1 MMLQLSL
8 IGSVQTPPS
17 GSSLLL
23 VLTSDQCLF
32 LTPPTVGAMTMTPSA
47 PSVLLLLL
55 HHLLSPVSSQTVDP
69 SVADLTNRNSD
80 FAARLYRAVASRTD
94 DNVFLS
100 PFALTAGLTALLNA
114 TSGPTQD
121 QLLQGLTL
129 TGLDPQTLPD
139 LFQTLRTTIL
149 QGGTA
154 TNLQQGMA
162 VFPAQS
168 FQVSSSYL
176 DLVQTKFGGTAQ
188 SLAYTSP
195 EQAIN
200 TINHWA
206 QEQTG
211 DQIKELVTN
220 LDPQTQLLLAT
231 AASYQARFSPS
242 FNSSLSQEERFYVD
256 RYHIVMVT
264 MMFRADKYFLAYDSS
279 VKAGVLKLPMTDGM
293 AMLVVLPDEDVD
305 VTAVEEEVTAEKI
318 QAWIKQLK
326 KTKLEVLLPRF
337 LLERS
342 YMLKDV
348 LQTLDITQVFQ
359 DNADITNMGGAKGP
373 RLSQVFHKSIVS
385 VDERGDDITAGGG
398 VSIFSTLPPRLTIN
412 RPFIF
417 IVYKQTTGNLLF
429 MGRVVDPTKK

>member
-1 MMLQLSL
+1 MMFQLSL

-32 LTPPTVGAMTMTPSA
+32 LTPPAVGAMTMTPST

-69 SVADLTNRNSD
+69 SVADLTNRNLD

-100 PFALTAGLTALLNA
+100 PFTLTTGLTALLNA

-129 TGLDPQTLPD
+129 TGLDPQTLPGRSRPKGSGVGCGVGEGQKFEFLLLSD

-154 TNLQQGMA
+154 MNLQQGVA

-195 EQAIN
+195 EQAID
-200 TINHWA
+200 TINRWA

-231 AASYQARFSPS
+231 AASYQGT
-242 FNSSLSQEERFYVD
+242 
-256 RYHIVMVT
+256 YH
-264 MMFRADKYFLAYDSS
+264 L
-279 VKAGVLKLPMTDGM
+279 LPFVGWSHRRRGWGHT
-293 AMLVVLPDEDVD
+293 
-305 VTAVEEEVTAEKI
+305 EEE
-318 QAWIKQLK
+318 
-326 KTKLEVLLPRF
+326 P
-337 LLERS
+337 
-342 YMLKDV
+342 
-348 LQTLDITQVFQ
+348 
-359 DNADITNMGGAKGP
+359 
-373 RLSQVFHKSIVS
+373 
-385 VDERGDDITAGGG
+385 
-398 VSIFSTLPPRLTIN
+398 
-412 RPFIF
+412 
-417 IVYKQTTGNLLF
+417 
-429 MGRVVDPTKK
+429 